1 MNEDWL
7 DHLHGTHKKYQS
19 WWEGIFKTN
28 KFDQRIIKGRL
39 EELKTARAE
48 GNVDILLYYF
58 SEGVH
63 GNMAS
68 MGAPELYDEGNDED
82 KELVG
87 QYIQELV
94 EGLQQIA
101 DLPANVLGLQ
111 DKIDFFR
118 RNFARDLRNAKF

>member
-48 GNVDILLYYF
+48 GNVDNLLY
-58 SEGVH
+58 
-63 GNMAS
+63 
-68 MGAPELYDEGNDED
+68 
-82 KELVG
+82 
-87 QYIQELV
+87 
-94 EGLQQIA
+94 
-101 DLPANVLGLQ
+101 
-111 DKIDFFR
+111 
-118 RNFARDLRNAKF
+118 

>member
-28 KFDQRIIKGRL
+28 KFDQRIIRSRL
-39 EELKTARAE
+39 EELKTTRAE
-48 GNVDILLYYF
+48 GNVDNLLYYF

-101 DLPANVLGLQ
+101 DLP
-111 DKIDFFR
+111 
-118 RNFARDLRNAKF
+118 